1 MCLYFC
7 PLILFLYLSLFMF
20 ISRRPTAPTATACS
34 KNKIYNPNA
43 ATNLMSFFFCLFFSF
58 FFGFSHFLS
67 RVVFLLYII
76 CFCFYFL
83 ITLQMRI
90 YLGFSRL
97 LFFVLCTYFICFFGV
112 VSLAQPHFRIFRM
125 KFLFGNF
132 TRTRTRSCC
141 SLFPLPF
148 SFPFPFPIPLPFS
161 FSFAFAFRL
170 TAARQPLACLVV
182 VSITVRSVRTC
193 TYTHTH
199 IHFEFAGYRYRCK
212 KHIRF
217 LQPKCGHLS
226 LFDSLAHGFI
236 FKRLIMQQLKQ
247 CFIN

>member
-1 MCLYFC
+1 MQRQIWWVF
-7 PLILFLYLSLFMF
+7 FLSL
-20 ISRRPTAPTATACS
+20 
-34 KNKIYNPNA
+34 
-43 ATNLMSFFFCLFFSF
+43 LFF

-148 SFPFPFPIPLPFS
+148 PCPFPFPIPLPFS

-170 TAARQPLACLVV
+170 TAACQPLASLVV

-199 IHFEFAGYRYRCK
+199 TYTSNSLDIDTDVKNTSDFYNPNAGICHCLIHLPMALLLSAWSCSSLSNVLLIK
-212 KHIRF
+212 
-217 LQPKCGHLS
+217 LQ
-226 LFDSLAHGFI
+226 LFSV
-236 FKRLIMQQLKQ
+236 
-247 CFIN
+247 INVISV